1 LSQIWPGLVKASPKI
16 TAESALTV
24 ILVSIILLPNT
35 FVVSTFNFV
44 DFYTDQ
50 GRSHHNYA
58 FATLDG
64 ETNSLTPS
72 TSANL
77 DTDPGSIEYNARFF
91 CGTIVG
97 QDGPLRPGRYNS
109 DINILIGSYIQ
120 SLFSGMQFPL
130 QPYKQAKMQEGLPV
144 NPILLPP
151 TQATNCKP

>member
-1 LSQIWPGLVKASPKI
+1 VVKASPKI

-35 FVVSTFNFV
+35 FVVSTF
-44 DFYTDQ
+44 
-50 GRSHHNYA
+50 
-58 FATLDG
+58 
-64 ETNSLTPS
+64 
-72 TSANL
+72 
-77 DTDPGSIEYNARFF
+77 GSIEYNARFF